1 MKAGTHQLRSHFE
14 KALQLFL
21 KSELAVYPG
30 VKVTRNKVLIT
41 QKESGAVATLH
52 FEYLANTRAYE
63 IIIFVEH
70 PALQAEIER
79 ISPPY
84 RSNLANP
91 KLLYCMSTVSEKDGC
106 PLLPVTEQGI
116 ENTCQV
122 ILRQLQD
129 VHLPALFNLF
139 NVSPALVSDV
149 IERPKYYAYPV
160 SLIVIALKTNAIQPD
175 DATLA
180 KILSEQTLGYTNNQE
195 LKASFNKQLLA
206 ALS

>member
-21 KSELAVYPG
+21 KRELAGYPG

-84 RSNLANP
+84 PSNLANP

-160 SLIVIALKTNAIQPD
+160 PLIFIALKTNAIQPD

-180 KILSEQTLGYTNNQE
+180 KILSEQTLGYTSHQE
-195 LKASFNKQLLA
+195 LKESFNKQLLA

>member
-21 KSELAVYPG
+21 KRELAVYPG

-84 RSNLANP
+84 PSNLANP

-160 SLIVIALKTNAIQPD
+160 PLIFIALKTNAIQPD

-180 KILSEQTLGYTNNQE
+180 KILSEQTLGYTSHQE
-195 LKASFNKQLLA
+195 LKESFNKQLLA

>member
-1 MKAGTHQLRSHFE
+1 MKAGTHPLRSHFE

-21 KSELAVYPG
+21 KSELSAYPG

-84 RSNLANP
+84 PSNLANP
-91 KLLYCMSTVSEKDGC
+91 KWLYCMSTVSEKDGC

-160 SLIVIALKTNAIQPD
+160 PLIFIALKTNAIQPD
-175 DATLA
+175 DETLA
-180 KILSEQTLGYTNNQE
+180 KILSEQTLGYTSHQE
-195 LKASFNKQLLA
+195 LKESFNKQLLA

>member
-1 MKAGTHQLRSHFE
+1 MKADTKELRSNFE

-21 KSELAVYPG
+21 KSELSAYPG
-30 VKVTRNKVLIT
+30 VKVTRNKVVIAH
-41 QKESGAVATLH
+41 KESGAVATLH

-84 RSNLANP
+84 PSNLANP

-122 ILRQLQD
+122 ILRRLQD
-129 VHLPALFNLF
+129 VHLPILFNLF

-160 SLIVIALKTNAIQPD
+160 PLIFIALKTNAIQPD

-180 KILSEQTLGYTNNQE
+180 KIMSEQTLGYTNNQE

>member
-21 KSELAVYPG
+21 KSELAGYPG
-30 VKVTRNKVLIT
+30 VKVTKNKVVIA
-41 QKESGAVATLH
+41 QKESGAVASLH
-52 FEYLANTRAYE
+52 FQYLANTRAYE

-84 RSNLANP
+84 PSNLANP
-91 KLLYCMSTVSEKDGC
+91 KLVYSLSTVSEKAAC

-129 VHLPALFNLF
+129 VHLPVLFNLF

-160 SLIVIALKTNAIQPD
+160 PLIFIALKTNAIKPD
-175 DATLA
+175 EETLA
-180 KILSEQTLGYTNNQE
+180 KILSEQTLGYTNHQE
-195 LKASFNKQLLA
+195 LKESFNKQLLT
-206 ALS
+206 ALT

>member
-1 MKAGTHQLRSHFE
+1 MAS
-14 KALQLFL
+14 
-21 KSELAVYPG
+21 
-30 VKVTRNKVLIT
+30 
-41 QKESGAVATLH
+41 LH
-52 FEYLANTRAYE
+52 FQYLANTRAYE

-70 PALQAEIER
+70 PALLAEIER

-84 RSNLANP
+84 PSNLANP
-91 KLLYCMSTVSEKDGC
+91 KLVYSLSTVSEKAAC

-129 VHLPALFNLF
+129 VHLPVLFNLF

-160 SLIVIALKTNAIQPD
+160 PLIFIALKTNAIKPD
-175 DATLA
+175 EETLA
-180 KILSEQTLGYTNNQE
+180 KILNEQTLGYTNHQE
-195 LKASFNKQLLA
+195 LKESFNKQLLA
-206 ALS
+206 ALT

>member
-1 MKAGTHQLRSHFE
+1 MKADTKELRSNFE

-21 KSELAVYPG
+21 KSELSGYPG
-30 VKVTRNKVLIT
+30 VKVNKNKVVVA

-63 IIIFVEH
+63 ILIFVEH
-70 PALQAEIER
+70 PALQAEIDQ
-79 ISPPY
+79 INPPY
-84 RSNLANP
+84 PSNLANP
-91 KLLYCMSTVSEKDGC
+91 KFIYSLSTVSEKAAC

-129 VHLPALFNLF
+129 VHLPILFNLF

-149 IERPKYYAYPV
+149 IDRPKYYSYPV
-160 SLIVIALKTNAIQPD
+160 PLIFIALKTNKIKPD
-175 DATLA
+175 DETLA
-180 KILSEQTLGYTNNQE
+180 KIMSEQTLGYTGHQD
-195 LKASFNKQLLA
+195 LKESFNKQLLA
-206 ALS
+206 ALN